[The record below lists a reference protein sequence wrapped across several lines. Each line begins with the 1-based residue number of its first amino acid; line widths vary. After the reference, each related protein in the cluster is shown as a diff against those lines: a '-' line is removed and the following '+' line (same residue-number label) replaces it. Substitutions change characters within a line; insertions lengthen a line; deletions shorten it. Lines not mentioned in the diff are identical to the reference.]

1 MAIGGPPLPP
11 RRAPGLAANTTGPWS
26 SAARGKTHVDVEELP
41 MKDHLLIYCEGPFEG
56 GRFRGAKLLSESPRP
71 RPGPV
76 SAPRALSAWQ
86 QPSSAQGS
94 GTSEGAALEGPRQA
108 QARTLAAARP
118 GACAGSALRPD
129 RPLWTHTPNA
139 ASWGLGPGPGQRG
152 GGRRCGRRNSWG
164 RDPHGGQR
172 PVFSGQ
178 RAAQFLWEGSPSRS
192 GA

>member
-1 MAIGGPPLPP
+1 MTRSGVGGVAIGGPPPPP

-26 SAARGKTHVDVEELP
+26 SAARGKTHVDVEGLP
-41 MKDHLLIYCEGPFEG
+41 VKDHLLIYCEGPFEG

-71 RPGPV
+71 WPGSV

-86 QPSSAQGS
+86 QPSSAQGF

-108 QARTLAAARP
+108 QACILAAV
-118 GACAGSALRPD
+118 
-129 RPLWTHTPNA
+129 RPLTRQTALDAH
-139 ASWGLGPGPGQRG
+139 SKRHFLGSRARAGPA
-152 GGRRCGRRNSWG
+152 WG
-164 RDPHGGQR
+164 REGVRTEEFLGQGPSRGQR
-172 PVFSGQ
+172 PGFSGQ